1 MTTALLAEPQS
12 GFASLDLSPPILAA
26 LERANYVQP
35 TPIQAA
41 LIPEALSGRD
51 VIGQAQT
58 GTGKT
63 AAFVLPFLNS
73 WAEEDASGP
82 RALVLVPTRELVAQV
97 ADEAKKLTPYPDC
110 RTVPI
115 YGGQRMRGQ
124 LADLRKGASIVVGTP
139 GRLLD
144 HLNRGTLSLD
154 RIRYVVLDEA
164 DRMLDI
170 GFRPDIERIL
180 RRCPQRRQTLL
191 MSATVP
197 PPVMRLTTRYMV
209 DPVYLNITPE
219 KPTVESIRQTFFT
232 VDEDKK
238 FELLVR
244 VIKRERPR
252 QCIIFC
258 ERKRWADRLHRQLRR
273 YSKYVA
279 TMHGDLEQPV
289 RERIMKGFRE
299 GRIICLVATDVVGR
313 GIDVTGI
320 SHIIN
325 YDLPEDP
332 EAYVHRIG
340 RTGRMGK
347 DGRAIAFVTPEQGG
361 RLTDIECFINKQI
374 EEDFI
379 EGFQPYTSRAER
391 KQRQEQPVAEGGE
404 PEAPKP
410 TVPVFGR
417 RVKRYSNRL

>member
-1 MTTALLAEPQS
+1 LTTALLAEPQS
-12 GFASLDLSPPILAA
+12 GFASLELSPPILAA

-73 WAEEDASGP
+73 WTEEDAAGP

-97 ADEAKKLTPYPDC
+97 AEEAKKLTPYRDC
-110 RTVPI
+110 RTVAI
-115 YGGQRMRGQ
+115 YGGQGMRGQ
-124 LADLRKGASIVVGTP
+124 LSDLCKGASIVVGTP

-144 HLNRGTLSLD
+144 HLGRGTLSLD

-180 RRCPQRRQTLL
+180 RRCPQRRQTMLL
-191 MSATVP
+191 SATVP
-197 PPVMRLTTRYMV
+197 PPVMRLTHRYMV
-209 DPVYLNITPE
+209 DPIHISITPE
-219 KPTVESIRQTFFT
+219 RPAVESIHQTFFT
-232 VDEDKK
+232 VDEEKK
-238 FELLVR
+238 FYLLLR
-244 VIKRERPR
+244 VVKREKPR

-258 ERKRWADRLHRQLRR
+258 ERKRWADRLYRQLRKF
-273 YSKYVA
+273 SKYVA
-279 TMHGDLEQPV
+279 TMHGDLEQPM
-289 RERIMKGFRE
+289 REKIMKAFRE

-313 GIDVTGI
+313 GIDVMGI

-325 YDLPEDP
+325 YDLPEDA

-374 EEDFI
+374 EEDSI
-379 EGFQPYTSRAER
+379 EGFQGCTPREVR
-391 KQRQEQPVAEGGE
+391 KEQEKPGE
-404 PEAPKP
+404 PETPKP
-410 TVPVFGR
+410 SVPVFGR
-417 RVKRYSNRL
+417 RVKRYSNRV